1 MKYEYFVGKNKVVCV
16 ARYAGKSFRGVAKC
30 DSSHD
35 EFNVETGM
43 KLAKLRCDAK
53 IAEKRKTIAEERFC
67 LATITLIEAKS
78 NEEHRRACF
87 NEAATNL
94 EAITNELKEFEN
106 KLINS

>member
-16 ARYAGKSFRGVAKC
+16 AHYAGKSFRGIAKC
-30 DSSHD
+30 DAEHD

-43 KLAKLRCDAK
+43 NLAKLRCDVK
-53 IAEKRKTIAEERFC
+53 IAEKRKIIAEERFC
-67 LATITLIEAKS
+67 LAAITLLEAKS

-87 NEAATNL
+87 EEALKNEESVT
-94 EAITNELKEFEN
+94 TELREFEN